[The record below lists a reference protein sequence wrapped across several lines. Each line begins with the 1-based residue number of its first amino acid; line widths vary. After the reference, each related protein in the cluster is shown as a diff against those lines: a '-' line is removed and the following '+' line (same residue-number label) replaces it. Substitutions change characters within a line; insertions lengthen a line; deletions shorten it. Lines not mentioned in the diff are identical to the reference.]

1 MKKSKRSLSL
11 FLAACLALGTLISC
25 GESKNT
31 AEDGQAKTGAESPET
46 PVNAAPA
53 EEEAEAETEDPIA
66 ARTLPDTVPELDF
79 GGAEFRSISQDGLSA
94 MDIWT
99 EGESGEVLN
108 DAVFRRNKAV
118 EERFNVTIAEPVA
131 VRYTVIGT
139 QVTSLVKAGE
149 DAYELILG
157 QMEESGK
164 NMVAGHFMNWYDVPY
179 MDFTQPWYPDSI
191 VQEGVGTVN
200 GKMYI
205 AVSDMLLTYIK
216 NCWAIVYD
224 HVYANNYGITG
235 VYDLVKNG
243 EWTLDRLIG
252 FTGEIYEDRN
262 GNGEKDDEDFYGL
275 SYRVEGCS
283 FAASL
288 YGLGVRSAQIED
300 KQLVMTLYSEHTV
313 DVFDKIF
320 DMLENTGT
328 LKAPYNGKYTEAL
341 FSAGCSVFANLALTH
356 CYNNLREYEN
366 PYGIIPLPKWDE
378 QQERYCTTPDGGS
391 NIMAVML
398 TAQNTELIGAVT
410 EALSAE
416 SWRSVMPVFIDTILS
431 SKIARDR
438 ESTEMIDLVLDSI
451 YVDFPY
457 LYDGFQGWTFK
468 LSTFVEKRDAL
479 ASTYA
484 KQEKLVAHW
493 YESVVKKFYD

>member
-1 MKKSKRSLSL
+1 MRLTQKVLVL
-11 FLAACLALGTLISC
+11 LLACALIFPSCASENPGEPDAAVQTVGTEEAVP
-25 GESKNT
+25 GE
-31 AEDGQAKTGAESPET
+31 EPET
-46 PVNAAPA
+46 
-53 EEEAEAETEDPIA
+53 EMEDPIA
-66 ARTLPDTVPELDF
+66 ERALRDNVPEMNFD
-79 GGAEFRSISQDGLSA
+79 GTAFRSMSQDGASA

-108 DAVFRRNKAV
+108 DAVFRRNKTV

-131 VRYTVIGT
+131 IRYDAIGT
-139 QVTSLVKAGE
+139 QVSSLVAAGE

-164 NMVAGHFMNWYDVPY
+164 NMVAGHFLNWYDIPY

-216 NCWAIVYD
+216 SCWAIVYD
-224 HVYANNYGITG
+224 HVYAENYGITG

-243 EWTLDRLIG
+243 EWTLDSLIG
-252 FTGEIYEDRN
+252 FTGNIYEDKN

-275 SYRVEGCS
+275 TYRAEGCS

-288 YGLGVRSAQIED
+288 YGLGVRTAKIENAE
-300 KQLVMTLYSEHTV
+300 LVMTLYSEHTV
-313 DVFDKIF
+313 DVFGKLF
-320 DMLENTGT
+320 DMVESQST
-328 LKAPYNGKYTEAL
+328 LKAPYDGKFTEKL
-341 FSAGCSVFANLALTH
+341 FPEGCAVFANLSLGH

-398 TAQNTELIGAVT
+398 SAGNTELIGAVT
-410 EALSAE
+410 EALCAE

-431 SKIARDR
+431 SKVARDR

-457 LYDGFQGWTFK
+457 LYDGFAGWTFN
-468 LSTFVEKRDAL
+468 LSAFLAQKDAL

-484 KQEKLVAHW
+484 RQEKIISKW
-493 YESVVKKFYD
+493 YKKVVNRFYE